1 MRQFRVLPLVMLTAS
16 LVACGGG
23 GGGAGQGGSSNTGPQ
38 GSIHNGGGSTPTL
51 GTPCKTA
58 GEQTGIPNGT
68 AICKADASG
77 ALHWESYNPNNPNG
91 GGSNA
96 GGSNPSGSA
105 PQSNQL
111 RLGDACQT
119 DGTFGYGDGMIT
131 ICDKGKARYAVPT
144 DMPSAPAGGYTKR
157 PDWNPTL
164 AEIFSPKVDECPN
177 GKVTFGAPF
186 LPLEHLT
193 RTVPAG
199 AMIAGHVT
207 PIDHMYV
214 GIDTLDREPSTL
226 TDADYLPITAP
237 ADGWLIDVGSL
248 GSPTSHRVV
257 IVHGCGIVS
266 VYMVI
271 NKLTGVLASVADSI
285 DHGGRLEAP
294 VPIKMGEE
302 FGRQRDNSLDFN
314 TFDARMWL
322 PGFVNPLSYADGE
335 AWKPYFS
342 DPSKLFTPDIWSKIE
357 ATMQRTVA
365 PRFGKIDHDL
375 IGTASGSWFIDG
387 TIGYDGLPITEVAAA
402 TSQIQS
408 GAAAGKSIYSW
419 SHLSMSPEPV
429 DPSAWIFS
437 TGSWSNPNGDPQQWM
452 LVPGS
457 APAPDQLKAADG
469 AVVYRLVQPT
479 TIQPAG
485 FSIRPGSKSPLGIGY
500 TVKPGAKTIG
510 WAVVQVIDDTHL
522 AVETVVGDTQP
533 TGFTAAKQTYH
544 R

>member
-23 GGGAGQGGSSNTGPQ
+23 GGGAGQGGAANTGPQ

-91 GGSNA
+91 GGSNT

-105 PQSNQL
+105 PQSNNL

-144 DMPSAPAGGYTKR
+144 DVPAAPAGGYTKR
-157 PDWNPTL
+157 PDWYPTL

-294 VPIKMGEE
+294 VPIKMGDE
-302 FGRQRDNSLDFN
+302 FGRSQGGHDN
-314 TFDARMWL
+314 
-322 PGFVNPLSYADGE
+322 
-335 AWKPYFS
+335 PY
-342 DPSKLFTPDIWSKIE
+342 D
-357 ATMQRTVA
+357 
-365 PRFGKIDHDL
+365 
-375 IGTASGSWFIDG
+375 IDG
-387 TIGYDGLPITEVAAA
+387 PLTRVDWSAASEWRELTEFVTQLVALRHRHSLAA
-402 TSQIQS
+402 FRFHGVGPNIDEGFYSR
-408 GAAAGKSIYSW
+408 SI
-419 SHLSMSPEPV
+419 
-429 DPSAWIFS
+429 AW
-437 TGSWSNPNGDPQQWM
+437 N
-452 LVPGS
+452 
-457 APAPDQLKAADG
+457 
-469 AVVYRLVQPT
+469 
-479 TIQPAG
+479 
-485 FSIRPGSKSPLGIGY
+485 
-500 TVKPGAKTIG
+500 
-510 WAVVQVIDDTHL
+510 
-522 AVETVVGDTQP
+522 VGDLYVMVNAWWEPLEFDVQAMP
-533 TGFTAAKQTYH
+533 
-544 R
+544 RL